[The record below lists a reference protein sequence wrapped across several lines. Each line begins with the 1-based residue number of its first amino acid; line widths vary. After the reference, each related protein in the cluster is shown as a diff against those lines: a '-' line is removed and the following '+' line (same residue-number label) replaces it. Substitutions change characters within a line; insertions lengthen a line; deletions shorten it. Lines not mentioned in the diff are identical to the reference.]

1 MLGVSN
7 IEFKNTLPEF
17 EKILLE
23 KAKAKKRKRAVGAG
37 CVLKLLI

>member
-23 KAKAKKRKRAVGAG
+23 KAKAKKRKRAVGEG
-37 CVLKLLI
+37 C